1 MGVECPRRPP
11 ASIQGVPDMFTN
23 NCLTR
28 IRNGEKALGLAM
40 SDPSAELVELAGR
53 IGLDFVGF
61 DGQHAPITPER
72 VGVLCR
78 VAIGFGLTPVMRVP
92 DGREST
98 ILSYLDRGIR
108 QITVPNLQTREEAE
122 ALVKYSFFAPL
133 GLRSATSLAMVFH
146 QEGSRRADLMADVN
160 ANVVVVPQIESA
172 ACVDNLDD
180 ILQVEGLHY
189 FAEGREDM
197 AQSLGIPGGHAD
209 ARVDEAYRKARSK
222 LKAAGKEMW
231 NDHVETIDV
240 VQLVRGAAEG
250 LLRRHNREP
259 RMRW

>member
-1 MGVECPRRPP
+1 
-11 ASIQGVPDMFTN
+11 MFTN

-40 SDPSAELVELAGR
+40 SDPSEELVELAGR

-61 DGQHAPITPER
+61 DGQHSPITPER
-72 VGVLCR
+72 VGQLCR
-78 VAIGFGLTPVMRVP
+78 VAIGFGVTPIMRVP

-122 ALVKYSFFAPL
+122 ALVKYSYFAPL
-133 GLRSATSLAMVFH
+133 GLRSATSLSMVFH
-146 QEGSRRADLMADVN
+146 QDTASRADLMADVN
-160 ANVVVVPQIESA
+160 ANLVVVPQIESA
-172 ACVDNLDD
+172 TCVDNLED
-180 ILQVEGLHY
+180 ILQVDGLHY

-197 AQSLGIPGGHAD
+197 AQSLGLPGGHAD
-209 ARVDEAYRKARSK
+209 PRVDEAYARARAK

-231 NDHVETIDV
+231 IDHLESIDV
-240 VQLVRGAAEG
+240 AQLVRGGAED
-250 LLRRHNREP
+250 LLREHNREP
-259 RMRW
+259 QMKW

>member
-1 MGVECPRRPP
+1 
-11 ASIQGVPDMFTN
+11 MFTN

-40 SDPSAELVELAGR
+40 SDPSEELVELAGR

-61 DGQHAPITPER
+61 DGQHSPITPER
-72 VGVLCR
+72 VGQLCR
-78 VAIGFGLTPVMRVP
+78 VAIGFGVTPIMRVP

-122 ALVKYSFFAPL
+122 ALVKYSYFAPL
-133 GLRSATSLAMVFH
+133 GLRSATSLSMVFH
-146 QEGSRRADLMADVN
+146 QDTASRADLMADVN
-160 ANVVVVPQIESA
+160 ANLIVVPQIESA
-172 ACVDNLDD
+172 TCVDNLED
-180 ILQVEGLHY
+180 ILQVDGLQY

-197 AQSLGIPGGHAD
+197 AQSLGLPGGHAD
-209 ARVDEAYRKARSK
+209 PRVDEAYARARTK

-231 NDHVETIDV
+231 IDHLESIDV
-240 VQLVRGAAEG
+240 AQLVRGGAED
-250 LLRRHNREP
+250 LLREHNREP
-259 RMRW
+259 QMKW

>member
-1 MGVECPRRPP
+1 
-11 ASIQGVPDMFTN
+11 MFTN

-40 SDPSAELVELAGR
+40 SDPSEELVELAGR

-61 DGQHAPITPER
+61 DGQHSPITPER
-72 VGVLCR
+72 VGQLCR
-78 VAIGFGLTPVMRVP
+78 VAIGFGVTPIMRVP

-122 ALVKYSFFAPL
+122 ALVKYSYFAPL
-133 GLRSATSLAMVFH
+133 GLRSATSLSMVFH
-146 QEGSRRADLMADVN
+146 QDTASRADLMADVN
-160 ANVVVVPQIESA
+160 ANLVVVPQIESA
-172 ACVDNLDD
+172 TCVDNLED
-180 ILQVEGLHY
+180 ILQVDGLQY

-197 AQSLGIPGGHAD
+197 AQSLGLPGGHAD
-209 ARVDEAYRKARSK
+209 PRVDEAYARARTK

-231 NDHVETIDV
+231 IDHLESIDV
-240 VQLVRGAAEG
+240 TQLVRGGAED
-250 LLRRHNREP
+250 LLREHNREP
-259 RMRW
+259 QMKW

>member
-1 MGVECPRRPP
+1 
-11 ASIQGVPDMFTN
+11 MFTN
-23 NCLTR
+23 NCLKR
-28 IRNGEKALGLAM
+28 IRNGEKALGLDM
-40 SDPSAELVELAGR
+40 SDPSEQLVELAGR

-61 DGQHAPITPER
+61 DGQHSPITPER
-72 VGVLCR
+72 VGRLCR
-78 VAIGFGLTPVMRVP
+78 VAIGFGVTPIMRVP

-133 GLRSATSLAMVFH
+133 GLRSATSLSMVFH
-146 QEGSRRADLMADVN
+146 QDTDQRADLMADVN
-160 ANVVVVPQIESA
+160 ANLVVVPQIESA
-172 ACVDNLDD
+172 TCVDNLED
-180 ILQVEGLHY
+180 ILQVDGLQY

-209 ARVDEAYRKARSK
+209 PMVDEAYARARTK

-231 NDHVETIDV
+231 IDHLESIDV
-240 VQLVRGAAEG
+240 VQLVRGGAED
-250 LLRRHNREP
+250 LLREHNREP
-259 RMRW
+259 RMKW

>member
-1 MGVECPRRPP
+1 
-11 ASIQGVPDMFTN
+11 MFTN

-40 SDPSAELVELAGR
+40 SDPSEELVELAGR

-61 DGQHAPITPER
+61 DGQHSPITPER
-72 VGVLCR
+72 VGRLCR
-78 VAIGFGLTPVMRVP
+78 VAIGFGVTPIMRVP

-122 ALVKYSFFAPL
+122 ALVKYSYFAPL
-133 GLRSATSLAMVFH
+133 GLRSATSLSMVFH
-146 QEGSRRADLMADVN
+146 QDTASRADLMADVN
-160 ANVVVVPQIESA
+160 ANLVVVPQIESA
-172 ACVDNLDD
+172 TCVDNLED
-180 ILQVEGLHY
+180 ILQVDGLQY

-197 AQSLGIPGGHAD
+197 AQSLGLPGGHAD
-209 ARVDEAYRKARSK
+209 PRVDEAYARARTK

-231 NDHVETIDV
+231 IDHLESIDV
-240 VQLVRGAAEG
+240 AQLVRGGAED
-250 LLRRHNREP
+250 LLREHNREP
-259 RMRW
+259 QMKW

>member
-1 MGVECPRRPP
+1 
-11 ASIQGVPDMFTN
+11 MFTN

-40 SDPSAELVELAGR
+40 SDPSEELVELAGR

-61 DGQHAPITPER
+61 DGQHSPITPER
-72 VGVLCR
+72 VGQLCR
-78 VAIGFGLTPVMRVP
+78 VAIGFGVTPIMRVP

-122 ALVKYSFFAPL
+122 ALVKFSYFAPL
-133 GLRSATSLAMVFH
+133 GLRSATSLSMVFH
-146 QEGSRRADLMADVN
+146 QDTASRADLMADVN
-160 ANVVVVPQIESA
+160 ANLVVVPQIESA
-172 ACVDNLDD
+172 TCVDNLED
-180 ILQVEGLHY
+180 ILQVDGLQY

-197 AQSLGIPGGHAD
+197 AQSLGLPGGHAD
-209 ARVDEAYRKARSK
+209 PRVDEAYARARTK

-231 NDHVETIDV
+231 IDHLESIDV
-240 VQLVRGAAEG
+240 AQLVRGGAED
-250 LLRRHNREP
+250 LLREHNREP
-259 RMRW
+259 QMKW

>member
-1 MGVECPRRPP
+1 
-11 ASIQGVPDMFTN
+11 MFTN

-40 SDPSAELVELAGR
+40 SDPSEELVELAGR
-53 IGLDFVGF
+53 VGLDFVAF
-61 DGQHAPITPER
+61 DGQHSPVTPER
-72 VGVLCR
+72 VGRLCR
-78 VAIGFGLTPVMRVP
+78 VAIGFGVTPIMRVP

-122 ALVKYSFFAPL
+122 ALVKFSYFAPL
-133 GLRSATSLAMVFH
+133 GLRSATSLSMVFH
-146 QEGSRRADLMADVN
+146 QDTASRADLMADVN
-160 ANVVVVPQIESA
+160 ANLVVVPQIESA
-172 ACVDNLDD
+172 VCVDNLED

-209 ARVDEAYRKARSK
+209 PRVDEAYATARAK

-231 NDHVETIDV
+231 IDHLESVDV
-240 VQLVRGAAEG
+240 VGLVRGAAED
-250 LLRRHNREP
+250 LLRKHNREP
-259 RMRW
+259 RMAW

>member
-1 MGVECPRRPP
+1 
-11 ASIQGVPDMFTN
+11 MFTN

-40 SDPSAELVELAGR
+40 SDPSEELVELAGR

-61 DGQHAPITPER
+61 DGQHSPITPER
-72 VGVLCR
+72 VGQLCR
-78 VAIGFGLTPVMRVP
+78 VAIGFGVTPIMRVP

-122 ALVKYSFFAPL
+122 ALVKYSYFAPL
-133 GLRSATSLAMVFH
+133 GLRSATSLSMVFH
-146 QEGSRRADLMADVN
+146 QDTASRADLMADVN
-160 ANVVVVPQIESA
+160 ANLVVVPQIESA
-172 ACVDNLDD
+172 TCVDNLED
-180 ILQVEGLHY
+180 ILQVDGLQY

-197 AQSLGIPGGHAD
+197 AQSLGLPGEHAD
-209 ARVDEAYRKARSK
+209 PRVDEAYARARAK

-231 NDHVETIDV
+231 IDHLESIDV
-240 VQLVRGAAEG
+240 AQLVRGGAED
-250 LLRRHNREP
+250 LLREHNREP
-259 RMRW
+259 QMKW

>member
-1 MGVECPRRPP
+1 
-11 ASIQGVPDMFTN
+11 MFTN

-40 SDPSAELVELAGR
+40 SDPSEELVELAGR

-61 DGQHAPITPER
+61 DGQHSPITPER
-72 VGVLCR
+72 VGQLCR
-78 VAIGFGLTPVMRVP
+78 VAIGFGVTPIMRVP

-122 ALVKYSFFAPL
+122 ALVKYSYFAPL
-133 GLRSATSLAMVFH
+133 GLRSATSLSMVFH
-146 QEGSRRADLMADVN
+146 QDTASRADLMADVN
-160 ANVVVVPQIESA
+160 ANLVVVPQIESA
-172 ACVDNLDD
+172 TCVDNLED
-180 ILQVEGLHY
+180 ILQVDGLHY

-197 AQSLGIPGGHAD
+197 AQSLGLPGGHAD
-209 ARVDEAYRKARSK
+209 PRVDEAYAGARTK

-231 NDHVETIDV
+231 IDHLESIDV
-240 VQLVRGAAEG
+240 AQLVRGGAED
-250 LLRRHNREP
+250 LLREHNREP
-259 RMRW
+259 QMKW

>member
-1 MGVECPRRPP
+1 
-11 ASIQGVPDMFTN
+11 MFTN

-40 SDPSAELVELAGR
+40 SDPSEELVELAGR

-61 DGQHAPITPER
+61 DGQHSPITPER
-72 VGVLCR
+72 VGQLCR
-78 VAIGFGLTPVMRVP
+78 VAIGFGVTPIMRVP

-122 ALVKYSFFAPL
+122 ALVKYSYFAPL
-133 GLRSATSLAMVFH
+133 GLRSATSLSMVFH
-146 QEGSRRADLMADVN
+146 QDTASRADLMADVN
-160 ANVVVVPQIESA
+160 ANLIVVPQIESA
-172 ACVDNLDD
+172 TCVDNLED
-180 ILQVEGLHY
+180 ILQVDGLQY

-197 AQSLGIPGGHAD
+197 AQSLGLPGGHAD
-209 ARVDEAYRKARSK
+209 PRVDEAYARARAK

-231 NDHVETIDV
+231 IDHLESIDV
-240 VQLVRGAAEG
+240 AQLVRGGAED
-250 LLRRHNREP
+250 LLREHNREP
-259 RMRW
+259 QMKW

>member
-1 MGVECPRRPP
+1 
-11 ASIQGVPDMFTN
+11 MFTN
-23 NCLTR
+23 NCLKR
-28 IRNGEKALGLAM
+28 IRNGEKALGLDM
-40 SDPSAELVELAGR
+40 SDPSEQLVELAGR

-61 DGQHAPITPER
+61 DGQHSPITPER
-72 VGVLCR
+72 VGRLCR
-78 VAIGFGLTPVMRVP
+78 VAIGFGVTPIMRVP

-133 GLRSATSLAMVFH
+133 GLRSATSLSMVFH
-146 QEGSRRADLMADVN
+146 QDTDQRADLMADVN
-160 ANVVVVPQIESA
+160 ANLVVVPQIESA
-172 ACVDNLDD
+172 TCVDNLED
-180 ILQVEGLHY
+180 ILQVDGLQY

-209 ARVDEAYRKARSK
+209 PMVDEAYARARTK

-231 NDHVETIDV
+231 IDHLESIDV
-240 VQLVRGAAEG
+240 VQLVRGGAED
-250 LLRRHNREP
+250 LLRKHNREP
-259 RMRW
+259 QMKW

>member
-1 MGVECPRRPP
+1 
-11 ASIQGVPDMFTN
+11 MFTN
-23 NCLTR
+23 NCLNR
-28 IRNGEKALGLAM
+28 IRNGEKALGLDM
-40 SDPSAELVELAGR
+40 SDPSEQLVELAGR

-61 DGQHAPITPER
+61 DGQHSPITPER
-72 VGVLCR
+72 VGRLCR
-78 VAIGFGLTPVMRVP
+78 VAIGFGVTPIMRVP

-133 GLRSATSLAMVFH
+133 GLRSATSLSMVFH
-146 QEGSRRADLMADVN
+146 QDTDQRADLMADVN
-160 ANVVVVPQIESA
+160 ANLVVVPQIESA
-172 ACVDNLDD
+172 TCVNNLED
-180 ILQVEGLHY
+180 ILQVDGLQY

-209 ARVDEAYRKARSK
+209 PRVDEAYARARAK

-231 NDHVETIDV
+231 IDHLESIDV
-240 VQLVRGAAEG
+240 VQLVRSGAED
-250 LLRRHNREP
+250 LLRKHNREP
-259 RMRW
+259 QMKW

>member
-1 MGVECPRRPP
+1 
-11 ASIQGVPDMFTN
+11 MFTN

-40 SDPSAELVELAGR
+40 SDPSEELVELAGR
-53 IGLDFVGF
+53 VGLDFVAF
-61 DGQHAPITPER
+61 DGQHSPITPER
-72 VGVLCR
+72 VGRLCR
-78 VAIGFGLTPVMRVP
+78 VAIGFGVTPIMRVP

-122 ALVKYSFFAPL
+122 ALVKFSYFAPL

-146 QEGSRRADLMADVN
+146 QDTDSRADLMADVN
-160 ANVVVVPQIESA
+160 DNLVVVPQIESA
-172 ACVDNLDD
+172 TCVDNLED
-180 ILQVEGLHY
+180 ILQVDGLQY

-197 AQSLGIPGGHAD
+197 AQSLGIPGGNAD
-209 ARVDEAYRKARSK
+209 PRVDDAYARARAK

-231 NDHVETIDV
+231 IDHVESIDV
-240 VQLVRGAAEG
+240 VGLVRGGAED
-250 LLRRHNREP
+250 LLRKHNREP
-259 RMRW
+259 RMKW

>member
-1 MGVECPRRPP
+1 
-11 ASIQGVPDMFTN
+11 MFTN

-40 SDPSAELVELAGR
+40 SDPSEELVELAGR

-61 DGQHAPITPER
+61 DGQHSPITPER
-72 VGVLCR
+72 VGQLCR
-78 VAIGFGLTPVMRVP
+78 VAIGFGVTPIMRVP

-122 ALVKYSFFAPL
+122 ALVKYSYFAPL
-133 GLRSATSLAMVFH
+133 GLRSATSLSMVFH
-146 QEGSRRADLMADVN
+146 QDTASRADLMADVN
-160 ANVVVVPQIESA
+160 ANLVVVPQIESA
-172 ACVDNLDD
+172 TCVDNLED
-180 ILQVEGLHY
+180 ILQVDGLQY

-197 AQSLGIPGGHAD
+197 AQSLGLPGGHAD
-209 ARVDEAYRKARSK
+209 PRVDEAYARARTK

-231 NDHVETIDV
+231 IDHLESIDV
-240 VQLVRGAAEG
+240 TQLVRGGAED
-250 LLRRHNREP
+250 LLRDHNREP
-259 RMRW
+259 QMKW

>member
-1 MGVECPRRPP
+1 
-11 ASIQGVPDMFTN
+11 MFTN

-40 SDPSAELVELAGR
+40 YDPSEELVELAGR
-53 IGLDFVGF
+53 VGLDFVAF
-61 DGQHAPITPER
+61 DGQHSPITPER
-72 VGVLCR
+72 VGRLCR
-78 VAIGFGLTPVMRVP
+78 VAIGFGVTPIMRVP

-133 GLRSATSLAMVFH
+133 GLRSATSLSMVFH
-146 QEGSRRADLMADVN
+146 QDTASRADLMADVN
-160 ANVVVVPQIESA
+160 ANLVVVPQIESA
-172 ACVDNLDD
+172 TCVDNLED
-180 ILQVEGLHY
+180 ILQVDGLQY

-209 ARVDEAYRKARSK
+209 PRVDEAYARARAK

-231 NDHVETIDV
+231 IDHLESIDV
-240 VQLVRGAAEG
+240 VQLVRGGAED
-250 LLRRHNREP
+250 LLRKHNREP
-259 RMRW
+259 RLAW

>member
-1 MGVECPRRPP
+1 
-11 ASIQGVPDMFTN
+11 MFTN

-40 SDPSAELVELAGR
+40 SDPSEELVEFAGR

-61 DGQHAPITPER
+61 DGQHSPITPER
-72 VGVLCR
+72 VGQLCR
-78 VAIGFGLTPVMRVP
+78 VAIGFGVTPIMRVP

-122 ALVKYSFFAPL
+122 ALVKYSYFAPL
-133 GLRSATSLAMVFH
+133 GLRSATSLSMVFH
-146 QEGSRRADLMADVN
+146 QDTASRADLMADVN
-160 ANVVVVPQIESA
+160 ANLIVVPQIESA
-172 ACVDNLDD
+172 TCVDNLED
-180 ILQVEGLHY
+180 ILQVDGLQY

-197 AQSLGIPGGHAD
+197 AQSLGLPGGHAD
-209 ARVDEAYRKARSK
+209 PRVDEAYARARTK

-231 NDHVETIDV
+231 IDHLESIDV
-240 VQLVRGAAEG
+240 TQLVRGGAED
-250 LLRRHNREP
+250 LLRDHNREP
-259 RMRW
+259 QMKW

>member
-1 MGVECPRRPP
+1 
-11 ASIQGVPDMFTN
+11 MFTN

-40 SDPSAELVELAGR
+40 SDPSEELVELAGR

-61 DGQHAPITPER
+61 DGQHSPITPER
-72 VGVLCR
+72 VGQLCR
-78 VAIGFGLTPVMRVP
+78 VAIGFGVTPIMRVP

-133 GLRSATSLAMVFH
+133 GLRSATSLSMVFH
-146 QEGSRRADLMADVN
+146 QDTDQRADLMADVN
-160 ANVVVVPQIESA
+160 ANLVVVPQIESA
-172 ACVDNLDD
+172 TCVDNLED
-180 ILQVEGLHY
+180 ILQVDGLQY

-197 AQSLGIPGGHAD
+197 AQSLGLPGGHAD
-209 ARVDEAYRKARSK
+209 PRVDEAYARARTK

-231 NDHVETIDV
+231 IDHLESIDV
-240 VQLVRGAAEG
+240 AQLVRGGAED
-250 LLRRHNREP
+250 LLREHNREP
-259 RMRW
+259 QMKW

>member
-1 MGVECPRRPP
+1 
-11 ASIQGVPDMFTN
+11 MFTN

-40 SDPSAELVELAGR
+40 SDPSEELVELAGR

-61 DGQHAPITPER
+61 DGQHSPITPER
-72 VGVLCR
+72 VGQLCR
-78 VAIGFGLTPVMRVP
+78 VAIGFGVTPIMRVP

-122 ALVKYSFFAPL
+122 ALVKYSYFAPL
-133 GLRSATSLAMVFH
+133 GLRSATSLSMVFH
-146 QEGSRRADLMADVN
+146 QDTASRADLMADVN
-160 ANVVVVPQIESA
+160 ANLVVVPQIESA
-172 ACVDNLDD
+172 ICVDNLED
-180 ILQVEGLHY
+180 ILQVDGLQY

-197 AQSLGIPGGHAD
+197 AQSLGLPGGHAD
-209 ARVDEAYRKARSK
+209 PRVDEAYARARTK

-231 NDHVETIDV
+231 IDHLESIDV
-240 VQLVRGAAEG
+240 TQLVRGGAED
-250 LLRRHNREP
+250 LLRDHNREP
-259 RMRW
+259 QMKW

>member
-1 MGVECPRRPP
+1 
-11 ASIQGVPDMFTN
+11 MFTN

-40 SDPSAELVELAGR
+40 SGPSEELVELAGR

-61 DGQHAPITPER
+61 DGQHSPITPER
-72 VGVLCR
+72 VGQLCR
-78 VAIGFGLTPVMRVP
+78 VAIGFGVTPIMRVP

-122 ALVKYSFFAPL
+122 ALVKYSYFAPL
-133 GLRSATSLAMVFH
+133 GLRSATSLSMVFH
-146 QEGSRRADLMADVN
+146 QDTASRADLMADVN
-160 ANVVVVPQIESA
+160 ANLVVVPQIESA
-172 ACVDNLDD
+172 TCVDNLED
-180 ILQVEGLHY
+180 ILQVDGLQY

-197 AQSLGIPGGHAD
+197 AQSLGLPGGHAD
-209 ARVDEAYRKARSK
+209 PRVDEAYARARTK

-231 NDHVETIDV
+231 IDHLESIDV
-240 VQLVRGAAEG
+240 TQLVRGGAED
-250 LLRRHNREP
+250 LLRDHNREP
-259 RMRW
+259 QMKW

>member
-1 MGVECPRRPP
+1 
-11 ASIQGVPDMFTN
+11 MFTN

-40 SDPSAELVELAGR
+40 SDPSEELVELAGR
-53 IGLDFVGF
+53 VGLDFVAF
-61 DGQHAPITPER
+61 DGQHSPITPER
-72 VGVLCR
+72 VGRLCR
-78 VAIGFGLTPVMRVP
+78 VAIGFGVTPIMRVP

-133 GLRSATSLAMVFH
+133 GLRSATSLSMVFH
-146 QEGSRRADLMADVN
+146 QDTASRADLMADVN
-160 ANVVVVPQIESA
+160 ANLVVVPQIESA
-172 ACVDNLDD
+172 TCVDNLED
-180 ILQVEGLHY
+180 ILQVDGLQY

-209 ARVDEAYRKARSK
+209 PRVDEAYARARAK

-231 NDHVETIDV
+231 IDHLESIDV
-240 VQLVRGAAEG
+240 VQLVRGGAED
-250 LLRRHNREP
+250 LLRKHNREP
-259 RMRW
+259 RMAW

>member
-1 MGVECPRRPP
+1 
-11 ASIQGVPDMFTN
+11 MFTN

-40 SDPSAELVELAGR
+40 SDPSEELVELAGR

-61 DGQHAPITPER
+61 DGQHSPITPER
-72 VGVLCR
+72 VGQLCR
-78 VAIGFGLTPVMRVP
+78 VAIGFGVTPIMRVP

-122 ALVKYSFFAPL
+122 ALVKYSYFAPL
-133 GLRSATSLAMVFH
+133 GLRSATSLSMVFH
-146 QEGSRRADLMADVN
+146 QDTASRADLMADVN
-160 ANVVVVPQIESA
+160 ANLVVVPQIESA
-172 ACVDNLDD
+172 TCVDNLED
-180 ILQVEGLHY
+180 ILQVDGLHY

-197 AQSLGIPGGHAD
+197 AQSLGLPGGHAD
-209 ARVDEAYRKARSK
+209 PRVDEAYARARTK

-231 NDHVETIDV
+231 IDHLESIDV
-240 VQLVRGAAEG
+240 AQLVRGGAED
-250 LLRRHNREP
+250 LLREHNREP
-259 RMRW
+259 QMKW

>member
-1 MGVECPRRPP
+1 
-11 ASIQGVPDMFTN
+11 MFTN

-40 SDPSAELVELAGR
+40 SDPSEELVEFAGR

-61 DGQHAPITPER
+61 DGQHSPITPER
-72 VGVLCR
+72 VGQLCR
-78 VAIGFGLTPVMRVP
+78 VAIGFGVTPIMRVP

-122 ALVKYSFFAPL
+122 ALVKYSYFAPL
-133 GLRSATSLAMVFH
+133 GLRSATSLSMVFH
-146 QEGSRRADLMADVN
+146 QDTASRADLMADVN
-160 ANVVVVPQIESA
+160 ANLVVVPQIESA
-172 ACVDNLDD
+172 ICVDNLED
-180 ILQVEGLHY
+180 ILQVDGLHY

-197 AQSLGIPGGHAD
+197 AQSLGLPGGHAD
-209 ARVDEAYRKARSK
+209 PRVDEAYAGARTK

-231 NDHVETIDV
+231 IDHLESIDV
-240 VQLVRGAAEG
+240 AQLVRGGAED
-250 LLRRHNREP
+250 LLREHNREP
-259 RMRW
+259 QMKW

>member
-1 MGVECPRRPP
+1 
-11 ASIQGVPDMFTN
+11 MFTN

-40 SDPSAELVELAGR
+40 SDPSEELVELAGR

-61 DGQHAPITPER
+61 DGQHSPITPER
-72 VGVLCR
+72 VGQLCR
-78 VAIGFGLTPVMRVP
+78 VAIGFGVTPIMRVP

-122 ALVKYSFFAPL
+122 ALVKYSYFAPL
-133 GLRSATSLAMVFH
+133 GLRSATSLSMVFH
-146 QEGSRRADLMADVN
+146 QDTASRADLMADVN
-160 ANVVVVPQIESA
+160 ANLVVVPQIESA
-172 ACVDNLDD
+172 TCVDNLED
-180 ILQVEGLHY
+180 ILQVDGLQY

-197 AQSLGIPGGHAD
+197 AQSLGLPGGHAD
-209 ARVDEAYRKARSK
+209 PRVDEAYARARTK

-231 NDHVETIDV
+231 IDHLESIDV
-240 VQLVRGAAEG
+240 AQLVRGGAED
-250 LLRRHNREP
+250 LLREHNREP
-259 RMRW
+259 QMKW